1 MEMEGLGQ
9 NKSFSCF
16 HFSFYHGDWIEIGNE
31 GKKKWERESAELKM
45 DQSEREHVDNVPD
58 IERQNENIDT

>member
-1 MEMEGLGQ
+1 MGSGRINL
-9 NKSFSCF
+9 FPVFTF
-16 HFSFYHGDWIEIGNE
+16 HFIMETELKLGM
-31 GKKKWERESAELKM
+31 KAKKWERESAELKM

>member
-1 MEMEGLGQ
+1 METELKLGM
-9 NKSFSCF
+9 KA
-16 HFSFYHGDWIEIGNE
+16 
-31 GKKKWERESAELKM
+31 KKWERESAELKM